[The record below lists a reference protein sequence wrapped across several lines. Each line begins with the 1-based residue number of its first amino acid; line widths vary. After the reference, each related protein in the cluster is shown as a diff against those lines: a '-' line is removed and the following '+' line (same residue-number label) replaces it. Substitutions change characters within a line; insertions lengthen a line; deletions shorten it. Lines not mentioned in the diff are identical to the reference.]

1 MLGEVGD
8 RSRTLTIAIARPE
21 AVAIELALVGEQPS
35 RPLTHDLMQTIFEAA
50 DLHVEQI
57 VITDLQETTFYA
69 ELQLEVGETH
79 QRVSCRPSDAV
90 ALALRAD
97 APMFVSEAVMDL
109 AGVEA
114 ASEDDLPLDPDEMV
128 EQFRDFID
136 SVDPEDFG

>member
-69 ELQLEVGETH
+69 ELQWEVGETH
-79 QRVSCRPSDAV
+79 QRGSCRP
-90 ALALRAD
+90 
-97 APMFVSEAVMDL
+97 
-109 AGVEA
+109 
-114 ASEDDLPLDPDEMV
+114 
-128 EQFRDFID
+128 
-136 SVDPEDFG
+136 